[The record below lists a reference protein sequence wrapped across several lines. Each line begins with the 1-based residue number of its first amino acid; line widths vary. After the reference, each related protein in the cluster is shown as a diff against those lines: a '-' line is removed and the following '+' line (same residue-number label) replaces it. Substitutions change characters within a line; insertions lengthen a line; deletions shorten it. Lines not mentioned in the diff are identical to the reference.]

1 MADIRLIEEITNAFG
16 PSGFEEEVCRVIK
29 KHTAE
34 FDVTND
40 AMCNV
45 YMKRKDFSGKKPV
58 IMLDAHTDECG
69 LMVQSIRDNGLLNF
83 VTLGSVHVTNLPAH
97 AVTVRTG
104 EGRKIKGIVT
114 SKPVHF
120 IRGTKADSNDLSVE
134 ELAIDVGAGSK
145 QEVMDVLG
153 IRVGDPAVPDIR
165 FEYDEERGLCY
176 GKAFDNR
183 LGCVCI
189 IETMKA
195 LLAEKLDVDVVGA
208 FAVQEELGMRGA
220 AVTSQAVKPDLAIV
234 FEGSPADDFYFSA
247 GLAQCT
253 LHKGVQIRHL
263 DVSYLGN
270 PVFMKKA
277 HEIGDKYGIPYQDT
291 VRRGGGTNAGKISLE
306 GKAVPVLVLGIPSR
320 YVHTPSN
327 FCALEDIDAAIRMA
341 VELIK
346 AMDQFM
352 IDEILRKDLLGRLHE
367 KSTD

>member
-1 MADIRLIEEITNAFG
+1 MNLKNRNFLKLLDYTPEEMEHLLSLAAELKAKKKAGIPHKLCEGKNIALIFEKTSTRTRCAF
-16 PSGFEEEVCRVIK
+16 EV
-29 KHTAE
+29 
-34 FDVTND
+34 
-40 AMCNV
+40 
-45 YMKRKDFSGKKPV
+45 
-58 IMLDAHTDECG
+58 
-69 LMVQSIRDNGLLNF
+69 
-83 VTLGSVHVTNLPAH
+83 
-97 AVTVRTG
+97 
-104 EGRKIKGIVT
+104 
-114 SKPVHF
+114 
-120 IRGTKADSNDLSVE
+120 
-134 ELAIDVGAGSK
+134 AI
-145 QEVMDVLG
+145 
-153 IRVGDPAVPDIR
+153 
-165 FEYDEERGLCY
+165 
-176 GKAFDNR
+176 
-183 LGCVCI
+183 
-189 IETMKA
+189 
-195 LLAEKLDVDVVGA
+195 
-208 FAVQEELGMRGA
+208 
-220 AVTSQAVKPDLAIV
+220 KPDLAIV

-277 HEIGDKYGIPYQDT
+277 HEIGGKYGIPYQDT

-346 AMDQFM
+346 AMDQTM